1 MREPVVLSSRGSV
14 FGASPYSRLLLALS
28 SLMED
33 RKEKNAGWL
42 SVPQFGDW
50 DHKGEVPDYS
60 LDFSKIRE
68 MRKQNKMDVSRASLG
83 NEEELMASTTSDSK
97 AHLNDQQN
105 FHQNNSPTP
114 PDDAM
119 SLDTKEARLL

>member
-1 MREPVVLSSRGSV
+1 
-14 FGASPYSRLLLALS
+14 
-28 SLMED
+28 MED
-33 RKEKNAGWL
+33 RKEKSAVWL

-68 MRKQNKMDVSRASLG
+68 MRKQHKRDVSRASLG

-105 FHQNNSPTP
+105 FHRNNSPT
-114 PDDAM
+114 DEESIWFLNYA
-119 SLDTKEARLL
+119 SKLVGNT